1 MQMSTLSCTNEKGLL
16 VSKWLQERQN
26 LIVAFSS
33 LCQIHPVK
41 EESHPIVDLEE
52 FCELLVDYL
61 CRGHFEMYAT
71 LIQEIEHCPN
81 SRLKIHPTLLDRILH
96 STEKARDFDRTY
108 ENATHYDNL
117 EADLSALGENLAFRF
132 EWEDELIQAYL
143 EALPWQEEA
152 LSAKSA

>member
-1 MQMSTLSCTNEKGLL
+1 MQMSTLSYVNEGSL
-16 VSKWLQERQN
+16 VNKWLKERQN

-33 LCQIHPVK
+33 LCQIHPLK

-71 LIQEIEHCPN
+71 LIQEIESCP
-81 SRLKIHPTLLDRILH
+81 SSQLKIHPTLLDRLLL
-96 STEKARDFDRTY
+96 STEKARAFDRAY
-108 ENATHYDNL
+108 EDATSYDNL
-117 EADLSALGENLAFRF
+117 ENDLSLLGENLAHRF

-143 EALPWQEEA
+143 EATTWQEET